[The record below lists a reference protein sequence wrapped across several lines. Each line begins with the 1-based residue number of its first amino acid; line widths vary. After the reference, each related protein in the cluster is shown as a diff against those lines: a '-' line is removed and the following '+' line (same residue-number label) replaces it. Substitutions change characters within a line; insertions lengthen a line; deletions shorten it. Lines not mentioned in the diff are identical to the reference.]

1 LESTVAAYSFL
12 PLAASRAVAGSGARF
27 YSEEVRLAYEGLMVS
42 VSGVR
47 GRVGE
52 ALTPEVVSTFAA
64 GFGAWA
70 AGRRQTSGSPARIVV
85 GRDSRVSGPMFHRSV
100 LAALQSVGCSVID
113 VGLTTTPSCQ
123 LAVEHH
129 HAAGGLMISAS
140 HNPIEWN
147 ALKFIGPSGLF
158 LEAAEG
164 AEMRVLTERGFAR
177 ATWDRLGDVET
188 DPAAMQRHIDL
199 VLALPFLDVEG
210 IRRRRF
216 HVALDCVRGAGG
228 AIMPALLERLGCR
241 VTAIHLE
248 TDGRFPHPPEP
259 VAENLG
265 ELERLVRSSG
275 AEVGF
280 AVDPDVDRLAL
291 VSEAGR
297 AVGEDYTLALAARV
311 VLRHRKG
318 PVVTNLSTSRVVDDV
333 AAAADSR
340 VIRAP
345 VGEVNVAVRMRQ
357 ERAAIGGEGNGGVIL
372 PEMHLGRD
380 APVGAALVLQLLLE
394 EDRPLS
400 EIVAD
405 HPRYAIVKDKLDR
418 PNASLASV
426 YEALRGAFPDA
437 DADTQDGL
445 RLAWADRWVHVRP
458 SGTEP
463 IVRVIAEAPS
473 PEAAR
478 ELVSRSRAPL
488 DRLAAGAAV

>member
-1 LESTVAAYSFL
+1 MDSPAAALSFL
-12 PLAASRAVAGSGARF
+12 TLSASRAAHGDGARF
-27 YSEEVRLAYEGLMVS
+27 HSEEVRLAYEGLMVS

-70 AGRRQTSGSPARIVV
+70 AGRQKSAAPRIVV
-85 GRDSRVSGPMFHRSV
+85 GRDSRVSGPMFHRAV
-100 LAALQSVGCSVID
+100 VAALQSVGCTVID

-164 AEMRVLTERGFAR
+164 TEMRALVERGFAR

-199 VLALPFLDVEG
+199 VLGLPFLDVAG

-228 AIMPALLERLGCR
+228 AIMPALLERLGCQ

-259 VAENLG
+259 VAENLA

-275 AEVGF
+275 ADVGF

-291 VSEAGR
+291 VSEQGK

-311 VLRHRKG
+311 VLRHRSG

-333 AAAADSR
+333 AAAANSR

-345 VGEVNVAVRMRQ
+345 VGEVNVAVRMRE

-380 APVGAALVLQLLLE
+380 APVGAALLLQLLLE

-400 EIVAD
+400 EVVAD

-426 YEALRGAFPDA
+426 YDALRGAFPDA

-445 RLAWADRWVHVRP
+445 RLAWPDRWVHVRP

-473 PEAAR
+473 QEAAR
-478 ELVSRSRAPL
+478 ELVARSRVPL
-488 DRLAAGAAV
+488 DRLAAEAV